1 MKYLG
6 SQNSYYMDW
15 TLEVN
20 GEKREALLNDKY
32 DELYEFF
39 EAYLIIRL
47 FHSCKTILV
56 GAVKEKCILSFLDAL
71 LSACRLVSSLNN
83 PAALALRVV
92 LRIHVWALRMVS
104 ATTNACPVFSI
115 CSKKSAPTET
125 PKFEDIPCNVH
136 DYDMG

>member
-20 GEKREALLNDKY
+20 DEKREALLIDKY
-32 DELYEFF
+32 DELYGFF

-56 GAVKEKCILSFLDAL
+56 RALKEKCTLAMRAILSFLDAL
-71 LSACRLVSSLNN
+71 LSA
-83 PAALALRVV
+83 
-92 LRIHVWALRMVS
+92 
-104 ATTNACPVFSI
+104 
-115 CSKKSAPTET
+115 
-125 PKFEDIPCNVH
+125 
-136 DYDMG
+136 

>member
-20 GEKREALLNDKY
+20 GEKRKALLIDKN

-47 FHSCKTILV
+47 FHSCKTILESREREMYLR
-56 GAVKEKCILSFLDAL
+56 AFLAMRAIILSFLDAL

-83 PAALALRVV
+83 PAALALRV
-92 LRIHVWALRMVS
+92 LRIHVWA
-104 ATTNACPVFSI
+104 
-115 CSKKSAPTET
+115 
-125 PKFEDIPCNVH
+125 
-136 DYDMG
+136 